1 MAGKMKA
8 APIMLVIVFMLLIF
22 AGCYYFLLRL
32 NFVKA
37 PAFLAN
43 IPAISNYV
51 TQNQGEEPE
60 TELDKIKKENDNF
73 KRIIAEQEQEINSLR
88 DENRKIKQ
96 QLEAAT
102 QKESSLQGEIDQ
114 LNQDIED
121 LKVNKKNQQAV
132 YKDMAGYFS
141 AMKAADAAGI
151 LSGLDDEDIIGI
163 LGEMESESAA
173 AILKN
178 MERERAE
185 TVTRKMLV
193 ASP

>member
-1 MAGKMKA
+1 LETA
-8 APIMLVIVFMLLIF
+8 A
-22 AGCYYFLLRL
+22 
-32 NFVKA
+32 
-37 PAFLAN
+37 
-43 IPAISNYV
+43 
-51 TQNQGEEPE
+51 
-60 TELDKIKKENDNF
+60 
-73 KRIIAEQEQEINSLR
+73 
-88 DENRKIKQ
+88 
-96 QLEAAT
+96 

-121 LKVNKKNQQAV
+121 LKANKKNQQAV
-132 YKDMAGYFS
+132 YKDMAEYFS
-141 AMKAADAAGI
+141 AMKAADAADI